1 MLTLA
6 LIVLTVG
13 VSLWGFSD
21 ERRLNQLLFNAYA
34 VWHRRQ
40 WYRMF
45 SYGLIHAGW
54 GHLIFNML
62 TLYCFGPVVE
72 QSFTAAFGNGRLL
85 FVVFYVTAL
94 AVSTTGDLLKY
105 RNYPSYSALG
115 ASGAVSA
122 ILFAAILFAPKMGI
136 YIFMIPIPIP
146 GYIFAPLYLLYC
158 VYMARR
164 GTDNIGHSAHFWG
177 AIYGLLFPLLCRPAL
192 FHHFLSQ
199 LGLA

>member
-1 MLTLA
+1 MLTLV
-6 LIVLTVG
+6 LIALTVG

-40 WYRMF
+40 WYRML

-62 TLYCFGPVVE
+62 TLYFFGPVVE

-105 RNYPSYSALG
+105 RNYSSYSALG